1 MSTSQ
6 TRIIVLLTDGSR
18 LKGSSRDFNPARPV
32 FHLRVAGPDGE
43 TGERR
48 ELTMADVHA
57 VFFVR
62 DFAFDRQRRYEPEGD
77 LGAMTAPPSA
87 GARAIE
93 VTTVWGEV
101 LLGLTYGYQA
111 QRPGFFL
118 FPTEP
123 LERALNLER
132 AYLTRQAV
140 ARVEL
145 LPSRDRAPD
154 TPAREVDPGN
164 AVG

>member
-1 MSTSQ
+1 M
-6 TRIIVLLTDGSR
+6 IVLLVGGNR
-18 LKGSSRDFNPARPV
+18 LKGFSRDFNPARPK
-32 FHLRVAGPDGE
+32 FHLNVVGPEGA
-43 TGERR
+43 TGEQR
-48 ELTMADVHA
+48 EIAMQHVHA

-62 DFAFDRQRRYEPEGD
+62 DFAFDRTTRYEPEGD
-77 LGAMTAPPSA
+77 LTAATTPPIA
-87 GARAIE
+87 GARGIE

-101 LLGLTYGYQA
+101 LRGLTYGYQA

-140 ARVEL
+140 ARVDV
-145 LPSRDRAPD
+145 LPA
-154 TPAREVDPGN
+154 TGT
-164 AVG
+164 

>member
-1 MSTSQ
+1 MSTAQ
-6 TRIIVLLTDGSR
+6 TRIIVLLADGGR
-18 LKGSSRDFNPARPV
+18 LKGFSRDFNPSRSV
-32 FHLRVAGPDGE
+32 FHLRVAGREGE
-43 TGERR
+43 TGELL
-48 ELTMADVHA
+48 ELAMDDVHA

-62 DFAFDRQRRYEPEGD
+62 DFAFDRERRYEPGDD
-77 LGAMTAPPSA
+77 LGAMTAPPA
-87 GARAIE
+87 GGARGIE

-101 LLGLTYGYQA
+101 LLGLTYGYQP

-140 ARVEL
+140 AGVEL
-145 LPSRDRAPD
+145 LPP
-154 TPAREVDPGN
+154 PAREPGRPAGEVDPRNPAG
-164 AVG
+164 

>member
-1 MSTSQ
+1 MSRLTKMNTVQ
-6 TRIIVLLTDGSR
+6 TRMIVLLVGGNR
-18 LKGSSRDFNPARPV
+18 LKGFSRDFNPTRPK
-32 FHLRVAGPDGE
+32 FHLNVVGPEGE
-43 TGERR
+43 TGEQR
-48 ELTMADVHA
+48 EIAMQHVHA

-62 DFAFDRQRRYEPEGD
+62 DFAFDRTRRYQPEGD
-77 LGAMTAPPSA
+77 LTAVTAPPSA

-101 LLGLTYGYQA
+101 LRGLTYGYQA

-140 ARVEL
+140 ARVDV
-145 LPSRDRAPD
+145 LPA
-154 TPAREVDPGN
+154 TGT
-164 AVG
+164 

>member
-1 MSTSQ
+1 MTIQ
-6 TRIIVLLTDGSR
+6 TRLIVLLSEGTR
-18 LKGSSRDFNPARPV
+18 LKGFARDFNPARPN
-32 FHLRVAGPDGE
+32 FHLMLAGPQGE

-48 ELTMADVHA
+48 EIAMSDVDA

-62 DFAFDRQRRYEPEGD
+62 DFAFDREKRYEPEGD
-77 LGAMTAPPSA
+77 LTSMTAPPTA

-93 VTTVWGEV
+93 VTTKWGEV
-101 LLGLTYGYQA
+101 LRGLTYGYQP

-132 AYLTRQAV
+132 AYITRQALS
-140 ARVEL
+140 RVDF
-145 LPSRDRAPD
+145 LPSSGS
-154 TPAREVDPGN
+154 ARG
-164 AVG
+164 G

>member
-1 MSTSQ
+1 M
-6 TRIIVLLTDGSR
+6 IVLLSDGSR
-18 LKGSSRDFNPARPV
+18 LKGFSRDFNPARPL
-32 FHLRVAGPDGE
+32 FHLRLAEPNGE
-43 TGERR
+43 TGEQR
-48 ELTMADVHA
+48 ELAMQGVHA

-62 DFAFDRQRRYEPEGD
+62 DFAFDRQKRYAPEGD
-77 LGAMTAPPSA
+77 LSAVTAPPSA

-101 LLGLTYGYQA
+101 LRGLTYGYQPH
-111 QRPGFFL
+111 RPGFFL

-140 ARVEL
+140 V
-145 LPSRDRAPD
+145 SV
-154 TPAREVDPGN
+154 VDPPTTG
-164 AVG
+164 G